1 MASPLIQN
9 FGVRQKIEKIT
20 NNNNDEEEA
29 PPYKRIEINIENEEL
44 KDEMKRKLEI
54 SNALR
59 IQAELLEE
67 TLIKRLEELK
77 RICIEE
83 AELTGQ
89 LPKEIYKT
97 LLPGEPEPI
106 IKRRVGTA
114 FKFPQKLLNDNN
126 QIDELGRLETEIVLN
141 KRIVAAA
148 ERLATDWSAN
158 KGLRKKRRRDLQMAT
173 IKLRTLEKDLNRRIC
188 LSNSK
193 PDVSTPPHE
202 EIQGMRRQSKNAGS
216 GFSLNSLKNWP
227 NFYNTIKWGN
237 PSTKSCPSTPHGS
250 VLDLAENTPNISPQ
264 KKNRKDTKKSRKTPT
279 NAKNLHNLIKKEEQ
293 QKLLNSQQIPKQ
305 QNQKIKSCCSPSTT
319 KLPLSFS
326 TSASSSSTSSY
337 SSSLSLNGPTP
348 SIKCQKI
355 NGGTVSATISSSSG
369 ISASMSASLASAS
382 STNLITPPPIPCRR
396 SSAGSNNKNN
406 KSSPPTLIQP
416 CKETSNFYIKTE
428 LKEEITTNNSTHLYA
443 NIGYTSSAP
452 YKSAYRQSNFP
463 TLQNTQKSLSPTNNY
478 CYNNCY
484 SVPSTSILNK
494 EFPSSR
500 QHLNTLINSSSI
512 SSSALPRFNKI
523 SPQQSLLIPS
533 YYSSSSLDRRALKGK
548 KNQTENKQSP
558 QLRLQ
563 QKPPPF
569 YSCHLNESFVKQF
582 SLQRKN
588 AATTFPVDTK
598 LNPFESTDSPNSQQ
612 NSFNLNKML
621 EKDESMENLLVLI
634 HNTTFNN

>member
-1 MASPLIQN
+1 
-9 FGVRQKIEKIT
+9 
-20 NNNNDEEEA
+20 
-29 PPYKRIEINIENEEL
+29 
-44 KDEMKRKLEI
+44 MKKVGI

-106 IKRRVGTA
+106 IKRRVGTT

-193 PDVSTPPHE
+193 PDVSTPLRKKFKE
-202 EIQGMRRQSKNAGS
+202 CAD
-216 GFSLNSLKNWP
+216 KNWP

-250 VLDLAENTPNISPQ
+250 VLDLAEVAPNISPQ
-264 KKNRKDTKKSRKTPT
+264 KKNRKDSKKSRKTPT

-305 QNQKIKSCCSPSTT
+305 QNQKIKNCCSSPTT

-348 SIKCQKI
+348 SIKGQKI

-406 KSSPPTLIQP
+406 KSSPPTL
-416 CKETSNFYIKTE
+416 KETSNFYIKTE

-484 SVPSTSILNK
+484 SVPSTSILNNK
-494 EFPSSR
+494 EFPSSK

-588 AATTFPVDTK
+588 VATTFPVDTK
-598 LNPFESTDSPNSQQ
+598 LNPFESTDSPNSPQ
-612 NSFNLNKML
+612 N
-621 EKDESMENLLVLI
+621 
-634 HNTTFNN
+634 TFNFK

>member
-1 MASPLIQN
+1 
-9 FGVRQKIEKIT
+9 
-20 NNNNDEEEA
+20 
-29 PPYKRIEINIENEEL
+29 
-44 KDEMKRKLEI
+44 
-54 SNALR
+54 
-59 IQAELLEE
+59 
-67 TLIKRLEELK
+67 
-77 RICIEE
+77 
-83 AELTGQ
+83 
-89 LPKEIYKT
+89 
-97 LLPGEPEPI
+97 
-106 IKRRVGTA
+106 
-114 FKFPQKLLNDNN
+114 
-126 QIDELGRLETEIVLN
+126 
-141 KRIVAAA
+141 
-148 ERLATDWSAN
+148 
-158 KGLRKKRRRDLQMAT
+158 
-173 IKLRTLEKDLNRRIC
+173 
-188 LSNSK
+188 
-193 PDVSTPPHE
+193 
-202 EIQGMRRQSKNAGS
+202 MRRQSKNAGS

-237 PSTKSCPSTPHGS
+237 HSTKSCPSTPHGS
-250 VLDLAENTPNISPQ
+250 VLDLAETTPNISPQ
-264 KKNRKDTKKSRKTPT
+264 KKNRKDSKKSRKTPT

-305 QNQKIKSCCSPSTT
+305 QNQKIKNCCSPPTT

-326 TSASSSSTSSY
+326 TSASSSSTSSF

-348 SIKCQKI
+348 SIKGQKINGGTVSATISSSSGISASQKI

-428 LKEEITTNNSTHLYA
+428 LKEEITTNNSTHFSMSAFISWNSPPTLKETSNFYIKTELKEEITTNNSTHLYANIGYTSSAPYKSAYRQSNFPTLQNTQKSLYA

-484 SVPSTSILNK
+484 AVPSTSILNNK
-494 EFPSSR
+494 EFPSSK
-500 QHLNTLINSSSI
+500 QHLTTTLINSSSISSSALPRFNKIKFPSSKQHLTTLINSSSI

-569 YSCHLNESFVKQF
+569 YGCHLNESFVKQF

-612 NSFNLNKML
+612 NSFNLNKRRM
-621 EKDESMENLLVLI
+621 K
-634 HNTTFNN
+634 F

>member
-106 IKRRVGTA
+106 IKRRVGTT

-193 PDVSTPPHE
+193 PDVSTPPQG
-202 EIQGMRRQSKNAGS
+202 EIQGMRRQ
-216 GFSLNSLKNWP
+216 
-227 NFYNTIKWGN
+227 
-237 PSTKSCPSTPHGS
+237 
-250 VLDLAENTPNISPQ
+250 
-264 KKNRKDTKKSRKTPT
+264 
-279 NAKNLHNLIKKEEQ
+279 
-293 QKLLNSQQIPKQ
+293 
-305 QNQKIKSCCSPSTT
+305 
-319 KLPLSFS
+319 
-326 TSASSSSTSSY
+326 
-337 SSSLSLNGPTP
+337 
-348 SIKCQKI
+348 
-355 NGGTVSATISSSSG
+355 
-369 ISASMSASLASAS
+369 
-382 STNLITPPPIPCRR
+382 IPCRR

-406 KSSPPTLIQP
+406 KSSPPSL
-416 CKETSNFYIKTE
+416 KETSNFYIKTE

-484 SVPSTSILNK
+484 SVPSTSILNNK
-494 EFPSSR
+494 EFPSSK
-500 QHLNTLINSSSI
+500 QHLTTLINSSSI

>member
-9 FGVRQKIEKIT
+9 IGVMQRVVT
-20 NNNNDEEEA
+20 NNDDEA
-29 PPYKRIEINIENEEL
+29 SEINIGNEVHSE
-44 KDEMKRKLEI
+44 EMRRKFEI

-114 FKFPQKLLNDNN
+114 FKFPNKLLNDNN

-158 KGLRKKRRRDLQMAT
+158 KGLRKKRRRDLQTAT
-173 IKLRTLEKDLNRRIC
+173 IKLRTLEKDLNRRIR

-193 PDVSTPPHE
+193 PDISTPPQE
-202 EIQGMRRQSKNAGS
+202 EIQGMRRKNAGS

-237 PSTKSCPSTPHGS
+237 SSTKSCPSTPHGS
-250 VLDLAENTPNISPQ
+250 ILDLAEIVPNISPQ
-264 KKNRKDTKKSRKTPT
+264 KQNRKESKKSRKTPT
-279 NAKNLHNLIKKEEQ
+279 NAKYLHNMIKKEEKQ

-305 QNQKIKSCCSPSTT
+305 KENNCLNCSPLT

-326 TSASSSSTSSY
+326 ASTSSSSTSSY

-348 SIKCQKI
+348 SIKGQKT
-355 NGGTVSATISSSSG
+355 NGTVSATISSSSG
-369 ISASMSASLASAS
+369 ISASMNASLASAS

-396 SSAGSNNKNN
+396 SLTGNNKNT
-406 KSSPPTLIQP
+406 SPSLQN
-416 CKETSNFYIKTE
+416 KETSNFYIKTE
-428 LKEEITTNNSTHLYA
+428 QIFNKEEQTNKSTHLYA
-443 NIGYTSSAP
+443 NIGYTTSAP

-463 TLQNTQKSLSPTNNY
+463 TLQNTQKSLSPTNYCSHNNY
-478 CYNNCY
+478 Y
-484 SVPSTSILNK
+484 SVPSTSIFDNQ
-494 EFPSSR
+494 EFPLSSSKQR
-500 QHLNTLINSSSI
+500 FTLINSSI
-512 SSSALPRFNKI
+512 SSSALPRFHKI

-548 KNQTENKQSP
+548 NNWKNNKEFEINKQP
-558 QLRLQ
+558 LRLQ

-569 YSCHLNESFVKQF
+569 YNCHSNEIFRGQF

-598 LNPFESTDSPNSQQ
+598 LNPFESTDSSNSQQ
-612 NSFNLNKML
+612 NHFNLNQML
-621 EKDESMENLLVLI
+621 EKDESMENLLALI
-634 HNTTFNN
+634 HNTTINN